1 MDTENP
7 SIVSHISI
15 GTNNF
20 DLAVVFYDKVL
31 TTLGCKQIM
40 KYQSAAAYGKE
51 FPEFWVQTPYNGEP
65 ATVGNG
71 SHIGFIANTKEAV
84 HDFHETALSLGGKDD
99 GAPGPRPD
107 YGEAYYGCFIKDL
120 DGNKIE
126 ATFWNEDT

>member
-7 SIVSHISI
+7 SIISHISV

-20 DLAVVFYDKVL
+20 ERAVEFYDKVL
-31 TTLGCKQIM
+31 STLGCKQIM
-40 KYQSAAAYGKE
+40 KHPGAVAYGNE
-51 FPEFWVQTPYNGEP
+51 YPEFWVQTPYNGEP

-71 SHIGFIANTKEAV
+71 SHIGFIATTKEAV
-84 HDFHETALSLGGKDD
+84 HAFHEAALSEGGTDD

-107 YGEAYYGCFIKDL
+107 YGDAYYGCFVRDL

-126 ATFWNEDT
+126 ATYWNEDI